1 MTGQG
6 ERTAPSAEEQ
16 ERRRRGRSIAIALAF
31 AAMAALFF
39 ITTIVRL
46 GGNVADRAF

>member
-1 MTGQG
+1 MTGES
-6 ERTAPSAEEQ
+6 ERAGLRPEEQ
-16 ERRRRGRSIAIALAF
+16 ERRRRSRSIANALAL
-31 AAMAALFF
+31 AAMAILFF

>member
-6 ERTAPSAEEQ
+6 ERAVPGAEEQ
-16 ERRRRGRSIAIALAF
+16 ERRRRGRSIAIALAL
-31 AAMAALFF
+31 AAMAVLFF

-46 GGNVADRAF
+46 GGNVADRVF

>member
-1 MTGQG
+1 MTGESEHAG
-6 ERTAPSAEEQ
+6 LRPEEQ
-16 ERRRRGRSIAIALAF
+16 ERRRRSRSIAIALAL
-31 AAMAALFF
+31 AAMAILFF